1 MTESRHLSV
10 SIDRPLA
17 EVYAFASD
25 PQNLPRWA
33 PGLGSAVER
42 DGDGW
47 FVETSQGRVGLTFAP
62 QNEYGVLDHVVR
74 TPQGRRSTCPQR
86 VIADG
91 DACEVV
97 FTLRRTPG
105 MTDAEELDRDTALV
119 TADLALL
126 KQVDRGVYDLESR
139 STAAIALTSMRA
151 PGTPSRPPARR

>member
-10 SIDRPLA
+10 SIARPLP

-33 PGLGSAVER
+33 PGLGSAIAR

-74 TPQGRRSTCPQR
+74 TPTGETVYVPMRA
-86 VIADG
+86 IADG
-91 DACEVV
+91 DTCEVV
-97 FTLRRTPG
+97 FTLRRAPE
-105 MTDAEELDRDTALV
+105 MTDAELDRDTALV

-126 KQVDRGVYDLESR
+126 KTLLED
-139 STAAIALTSMRA
+139 
-151 PGTPSRPPARR
+151 GPAR